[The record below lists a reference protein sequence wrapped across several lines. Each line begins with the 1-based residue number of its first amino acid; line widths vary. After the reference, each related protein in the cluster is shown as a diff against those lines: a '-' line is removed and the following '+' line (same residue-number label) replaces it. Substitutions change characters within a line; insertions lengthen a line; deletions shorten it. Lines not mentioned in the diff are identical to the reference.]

1 MELTFQEFLQLLRR
15 FTDDQSHLKVKRQK
29 EAAQRCGFNS
39 EEVARYREIFTEYD
53 TEDHGALSLV
63 EMRKLLRTLGLPL
76 DHSGQEMLK
85 GYFNKADEDQSGS
98 LDFAEFLVLMSLLT
112 TVNFAGIDQAAQDVL
127 DKATTFDASRGMEKV
142 LTAPRRAVSVPRR
155 AVFEEGKSAL

>member
-1 MELTFQEFLQLLRR
+1 MALALAGGLPHWVHRDGRLGWG
-15 FTDDQSHLKVKRQK
+15 SL
-29 EAAQRCGFNS
+29 ALP
-39 EEVARYREIFTEYD
+39 VALFCATV
-53 TEDHGALSLV
+53 GALSLV

-98 LDFAEFLVLMSLLT
+98 MDFAEFLVLMSLLT

-127 DKATTFDASRGMEKV
+127 DKATTFDASRGVEKV